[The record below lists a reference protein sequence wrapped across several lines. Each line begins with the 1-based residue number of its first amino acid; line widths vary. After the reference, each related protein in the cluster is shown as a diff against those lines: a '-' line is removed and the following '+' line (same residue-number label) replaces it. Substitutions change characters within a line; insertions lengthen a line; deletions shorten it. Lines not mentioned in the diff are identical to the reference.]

1 MAFQVEWTDP
11 AWENLKTIVNQ
22 IREDNPAA
30 AERFAD
36 ELLERTDRLSQF
48 PRSTAVYVRRRGFEV
63 RQFSYGNYRVFYR
76 VRPRLQRVEIL
87 TVRHGARREPR
98 LR

>member
-48 PRSTAVYVRRRGFEV
+48 PRSAAVYVRRRGFEV